1 MIKIKTQKNKNAH
14 KTMKNY
20 KVLCDNKV
28 IEVSNRLDVR
38 YNDNSLPF
46 DRKLKVVS
54 KSPITYDVIANNC
67 LEALDIAKKTYF
79 AQFNRNPFSAEVNE
93 KVAVVSMNNQ
103 LAQVA

>member
-1 MIKIKTQKNKNAH
+1 
-14 KTMKNY
+14 MKKY
-20 KVLCDNKV
+20 KVLCDDKV
-28 IEVSNRLDVR
+28 VEVLNRLDIEKK
-38 YNDNSLPF
+38 DISLPF
-46 DRKLKVVS
+46 DRKLKVES